1 MASEI
6 RVDKITSLSGVGT
19 ITPSSSGIDITGIT
33 TIATLKA
40 TTGIVTTL
48 TATTG
53 IVTTLTANTITSV
66 DSTESNSATTGAVKI
81 AGGLGVVKNIYTSGA
96 AYVQGSGGLTVTND
110 VSISDKIIH
119 TGDTDTTIRF
129 PSADTIRFDTGGT
142 EAARITS
149 EQKFVIGDTNSTA
162 QLGVVRAS
170 YNLAEFTN
178 TNADA
183 TGAELSLRKDSAS
196 PADNDGLGS
205 LNFIGDNDAGQKT
218 TYAYI
223 QSKSTDVSDGTE
235 DGTLRFN
242 TRGGGTLSTRLRITG
257 TGDIKIGDQATAS
270 GALRYLDVQNSDS
283 SSASS
288 GAILRLISSNQ
299 AQNSTTSV
307 DLAKYR
313 DGAFYIN
320 NNETHSGAVT
330 VFNIGG
336 SEIARF
342 TTGGLAIGGTGTAN
356 TLVDYEEGTFTMHFS
371 VEGQS
376 NMTMSGRVGIYTKIG
391 RVVHIIGGGQ
401 VAENPPGGRSTS
413 AAIQFTN
420 LPFTSKQLNTGTA
433 GLPFSVNTQGL
444 DSTGLGQLAGSQP
457 YQFNGRLF
465 DNSTNGRIIAYKGD
479 GDQNPQNASL
489 ALVYNSQIYVMF
501 SYVTDS

>member
-196 PADNDGLGS
+196 PADGDSLGT

-288 GAILRLISSNQ
+288 GAIIRLISSNQ

-320 NNETHSGAVT
+320 NNETH
-330 VFNIGG
+330 
-336 SEIARF
+336 
-342 TTGGLAIGGTGTAN
+342 
-356 TLVDYEEGTFTMHFS
+356 
-371 VEGQS
+371 
-376 NMTMSGRVGIYTKIG
+376 
-391 RVVHIIGGGQ
+391 
-401 VAENPPGGRSTS
+401 
-413 AAIQFTN
+413 
-420 LPFTSKQLNTGTA
+420 
-433 GLPFSVNTQGL
+433 
-444 DSTGLGQLAGSQP
+444 
-457 YQFNGRLF
+457 
-465 DNSTNGRIIAYKGD
+465 
-479 GDQNPQNASL
+479 
-489 ALVYNSQIYVMF
+489 
-501 SYVTDS
+501 